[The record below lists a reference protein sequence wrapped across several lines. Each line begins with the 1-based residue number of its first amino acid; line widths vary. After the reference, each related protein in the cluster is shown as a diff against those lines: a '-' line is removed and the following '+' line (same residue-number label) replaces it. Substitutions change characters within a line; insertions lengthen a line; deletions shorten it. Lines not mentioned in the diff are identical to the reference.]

1 MGMSL
6 SGLGVLIIGIAF
18 IILAV
23 ILGRIMLKA
32 ASTLKSADVIALRMP
47 KQVYRVLDET
57 ADTMRYGN
65 DALQDLNTK
74 MREMTPLFYLV
85 GDLGNSTESASLWVQ
100 QQALKLNRESD
111 ELSAETENKIGN
123 NAFGSIAIVMYLL
136 KKRKEL
142 QRVHEGLRS

>member
-1 MGMSL
+1 MSL

-18 IILAV
+18 VILAV
-23 ILGRIMLKA
+23 ILGRMLLKA
-32 ASTLKSADVIALRMP
+32 ASTLKSADVIAQRMP
-47 KQVYRVLDET
+47 QQVYRVMDET
-57 ADTMRYGN
+57 ADMMRYGN

-74 MREMTPLFYLV
+74 MRELTPLFYLV

-100 QQALKLNRESD
+100 QQAQKLNRESD
-111 ELSAETENKIGN
+111 ELSAETESKIGN
-123 NAFGSIAIVMYLL
+123 NAYGSIALVMYLL

>member
-1 MGMSL
+1 MNL

-18 IILAV
+18 VILAI

-32 ASTLKSADVIALRMP
+32 ASALKSADILAQQTP
-47 KQVYRVLDET
+47 KQIYRVMDET
-57 ADTMRYGN
+57 SDIMRYGN

-74 MREMTPLFYLV
+74 MRELSPLFYLV

-100 QQALKLNRESD
+100 QQAQKLNRESD

-123 NAFGSIAIVMYLL
+123 NAYGSIALVMYLL
-136 KKRKEL
+136 KKRKEI

>member
-1 MGMSL
+1 MSL